1 MRTNDANAIMGNVEI
16 LSKVRILLGSVNIE
30 AKNAAEMVAVE
41 NGIATVMEGLTK
53 IAEGLKADPCEDCK
67 CEAAE

>member
-1 MRTNDANAIMGNVEI
+1 MRTNDAIAIRGNVEI

-53 IAEGLKADPCEDCK
+53 IAEGLETDTCENCK
-67 CEAAE
+67 CEAE